1 MAGISAGMLADDIGR
16 VTGIRTEARTVS
28 SHKDIPEGAAVI
40 AGTLGHSGLADWIV
54 RKNRINTDGIE
65 GKVTMVDGLGY
76 SDGVIEI
83 RTLPTLHVYEGRD
96 ARYAVQT
103 GDDVPQTFSIH
114 AGDFT
119 AEWRRNVLHGYS
131 SRKISLP
138 ENISG
143 KLTFRVYFLDPG
155 IVLQEILVK

>member
-28 SHKDIPEGAAVI
+28 SHKDIPEGTAVI

-103 GDDVPQTFSIH
+103 GDTGQVELSVDKDIIQNL
-114 AGDFT
+114 DK
-119 AEWRRNVLHGYS
+119 VLRLIPLDLFRLEE
-131 SRKISLP
+131 SRKSLP
-138 ENISG
+138 
-143 KLTFRVYFLDPG
+143 VHA
-155 IVLQEILVK
+155 VKSRNALLGCRNLL